1 MQPFILQKLVE
12 DYENRHIA
20 HEETISLLNST
31 IKQNV
36 ENTTATITAL
46 QNEKEALVQAHK
58 KMSRE
63 VARLMSVDADLRNRE
78 NEIEKYKREL
88 SKAEEELQT
97 KELMVSSH
105 CQNAIQL
112 VATVWDIIIFQS

>member
-31 IKQNV
+31 IKQND

-78 NEIEKYKREL
+78 VEIDKYKIEL
-88 SKAEEELQT
+88 SKAEEELET

-105 CQNAIQL
+105 CQNTIQL
-112 VATVWDIIIFQS
+112 VATVWDIIVFQN